1 MAALPAPSQAASPA
15 LFQEVSTGI
24 ALIKTFGCGGRP
36 LGQGTGFLVGDSV
49 VMTARHVVK
58 GACKVSV
65 RVNGESFHSP
75 RWVYWHGGTASTG
88 AADLATLKLDHAAV
102 GAHIFRIRSS
112 KPPAGTNLAMAGYP
126 LGNRLSL
133 NQGKI
138 IWRGKVRGAPLLA
151 VRMLG
156 AEGASGA
163 PFIDDAGRVVGILQV
178 GLGSK
183 DVLGQHTAGVVEGL
197 DLARWWGPR
206 ARLDL
211 CRSYPKGGIAGCQP
225 TTPPSR
231 ADLLITTQ
239 ALPQGQVGQPYSLQL
254 TASGGSGRSRH
265 WEADECY
272 ECPGSE
278 GESYR
283 YTLLSAGLHLSPT
296 GRISGTPTEAGQYD
310 FSVAVT
316 DDQNYGAVRYLR
328 LIVTG

>member
-1 MAALPAPSQAASPA
+1 
-15 LFQEVSTGI
+15 
-24 ALIKTFGCGGRP
+24 
-36 LGQGTGFLVGDSV
+36 
-49 VMTARHVVK
+49 
-58 GACKVSV
+58 
-65 RVNGESFHSP
+65 
-75 RWVYWHGGTASTG
+75 
-88 AADLATLKLDHAAV
+88 
-102 GAHIFRIRSS
+102 
-112 KPPAGTNLAMAGYP
+112 MAGYP
-126 LGNRLSL
+126 LGNQLSL

-283 YTLLSAGLHLSPT
+283 YTLLPAGLHLSPT